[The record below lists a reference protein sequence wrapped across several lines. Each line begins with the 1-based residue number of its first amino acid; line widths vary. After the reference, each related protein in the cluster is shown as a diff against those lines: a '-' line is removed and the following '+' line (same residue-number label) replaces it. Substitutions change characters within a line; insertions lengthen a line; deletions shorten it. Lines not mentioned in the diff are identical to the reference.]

1 MPHTTPDVAY
11 WLALAKAP
19 GVGPERFARIQQLFP
34 KLDTLFTA
42 SNHALPEALQGLIP
56 YLKNPDWKG
65 VERDLAWA
73 KPADCHILTW
83 QDADYPDLLREI
95 SHAPPLLYV
104 QGDARLLRSQQIAM
118 VGSRNPSASGRE
130 NAYHF
135 AQRLVTCGLT
145 ITSGLAIGI
154 DAASHQGA
162 LAKQGKTIAVLGTG
176 IDVTYPRKH
185 RQLAEQIV
193 AQGALVSEF
202 PLGTQPIP
210 AHFPRRNRLI
220 SGLSLGTLVVEA
232 ALQSGSLITA
242 QCALAQNRDVFAIPG
257 SIHNPLAKGCHRLLK
272 QGAKLVESVN
282 DILEEFRLPLCS
294 AAKTSPRPTL
304 SPAQQSLL
312 ACIGDEPTPLDL
324 VISRSGLTTE
334 AVSSMLLELELQ
346 GFISFNSA
354 GYSRNA

>member
-1 MPHTTPDVAY
+1 MPYTTPDVAY

-34 KLDTLFTA
+34 TLDALFTA
-42 SNHALPEALQGLIP
+42 PIPTLPEVLQGLVP
-56 YLKNPDWKG
+56 YLKNPEWKG
-65 VERDLAWA
+65 VERDLVWA
-73 KPADCHILTW
+73 NQAGCHILTW
-83 QDADYPDLLREI
+83 HDAGYPDLLREI
-95 SHAPPLLYV
+95 SYAPPLLYV
-104 QGDARLLRSQQIAM
+104 QGDVALLRSQQIAM

-135 AQRLVTCGLT
+135 AQSLVTCGLT

-162 LAKQGKTIAVLGTG
+162 LARHGKTIAVLGTG

-185 RQLAEQIV
+185 RQLAEQII

-202 PLGTQPIP
+202 PLGTPPMP

-242 QCALAQNRDVFAIPG
+242 HCALAQNREVFAIPG

-282 DILEEFRLPLCS
+282 DILEEFHLPFCTI
-294 AAKTSPRPTL
+294 AKTAPCPVL

-312 ACIGDEPTPLDL
+312 ACIGDEATPLDL

>member
-1 MPHTTPDVAY
+1 MPYTTPDVAY

-19 GVGPERFARIQQLFP
+19 GVGPERFAHIQQLFP
-34 KLDTLFTA
+34 TLDALFAPSIPTL
-42 SNHALPEALQGLIP
+42 PDALQALIP
-56 YLKNPDWKG
+56 YLKKPDWTG

-73 KPADCHILTW
+73 KQADCHILTW
-83 QDADYPDLLREI
+83 QDASYPDLLREI

-104 QGDARLLRSQQIAM
+104 QGDVALLRSQQIAM

-130 NAYHF
+130 NAYYF
-135 AQRLVTCGLT
+135 AQSLVTSGLT

-162 LAKQGKTIAVLGTG
+162 LAKHGKTIAVLGTG
-176 IDVTYPRKH
+176 IDVTYPAKH
-185 RQLAEQIV
+185 RQLAEQII

-202 PLGTQPIP
+202 PLGTPPMP

-242 QCALAQNRDVFAIPG
+242 HCALAQNREVFAIPG

-282 DILEEFRLPLCS
+282 DILEEFRLPFCTT
-294 AAKTSPRPTL
+294 AKTRPPPAL
-304 SPAQQSLL
+304 SLAQQSLL
-312 ACIGDEPTPLDL
+312 ACIGDEATPLDL

-354 GYSRNA
+354 GYSRLA